1 MTEPVLEVK
10 SLNVRFIDENGG
22 LFSAVFNSS
31 FAVNQGE
38 VLAIVGES
46 GSGKSVTA
54 LSLLGL
60 INPKKFCI
68 KAQIPYC
75 LRDGNLPRSAKT
87 SGRTSEAMKSAW
99 CFRNR

>member
-22 LFSAVFNSS
+22 LFSAVFNSN

-60 INPKKFCI
+60 INPKKVL
-68 KAQIPYC
+68 Y
-75 LRDGNLPRSAKT
+75 
-87 SGRTSEAMKSAW
+87 KSTNSIL
-99 CFRNR
+99 F

>member
-60 INPKKFCI
+60 INPKK
-68 KAQIPYC
+68 AQIPYC